1 MSRRKR
7 DDDPPDEVEGPR
19 VERRDSAVVLFLH
32 EREVQVLQWV
42 FADLARVVG
51 DTDEVDA
58 VTERLFPRAYLDP
71 TEETAESDW
80 QSSVHDEL
88 VEARLSALSAV
99 GVVLEAAPAA
109 AGRPAMREVV
119 LDEAGTERWL
129 GVLNDTRLALGTALG
144 ITADTDFDVLEPDD
158 PRFEAYVVYD
168 WLTHLLA
175 ALLDAASG
183 PAGRDDADGD
193 DGADDLGGDR
203 PDRL

>member
-1 MSRRKR
+1 MSKRKR
-7 DDDPPDEVEGPR
+7 DEKPPEEDEGPR
-19 VERRDSAVVLFLH
+19 VERRDSLLVLFLH
-32 EREVQVLQWV
+32 EREVQVLQWL

-51 DTDEVDA
+51 DGTEIDA
-58 VTERLFPRAYLDP
+58 VSERLFPRAYLDP

-80 QSSVHDEL
+80 QSSVHGEL
-88 VEARLSALSAV
+88 VEARLSALGAV
-99 GVVLEAAPAA
+99 GLLLDAACPA

-119 LDEAGTERWL
+119 LDDADAERWL

-144 ITADTDFDVLEPDD
+144 LTADSALDALAADD

-183 PAGRDDADGD
+183 AGDHDDDPDDLEGD
-193 DGADDLGGDR
+193 DLEEDR
-203 PDRL
+203 PDWL